1 MKTPF
6 EELRELI
13 HHPKMIPNHAAI
25 TIPLELAQRLSSNPP
40 EGARHK
46 SIEFLEKILTDIRDN
61 KTLAYLVVRM
71 EGDGSS
77 TFTNGF
83 DGKLSKQ
90 MLKRFETACIYC
102 VTQIQAKIQ
111 KIKRGN

>member
-1 MKTPF
+1 MKTPYD
-6 EELRELI
+6 EIRELI
-13 HHPKMIPNHAAI
+13 ISPRIIPNHEAI

-46 SIEFLEKILTDIRDN
+46 SIAFLEKILTDIREN

-71 EGDGSS
+71 ESS
-77 TFTNGF
+77 GESSFTNGF

-102 VTQIQAKIQ
+102 VTQIQGKIE